1 MWTLHNKLIN
11 RLTKY
16 FLLIILFNFFQYWSN
31 IISNKSKSSGNG
43 ECRLFVQDDLT
54 RMALDVLGGWVFSYK
69 FNAIKEGHSMIT
81 RSFIDILTGFN
92 VAVKIAKDKIESWFP
107 FTKWLT
113 ESSRKR
119 EQGFQVIF
127 NVIREV
133 DN

>member
-1 MWTLHNKLIN
+1 M
-11 RLTKY
+11 
-16 FLLIILFNFFQYWSN
+16 
-31 IISNKSKSSGNG
+31 
-43 ECRLFVQDDLT
+43 FVQDDLT
-54 RMALDVLGGWVFSYK
+54 RMALDVLGGCVFSYK
-69 FNAIKEGHSMIT
+69 FNAIKEGDSVIT
-81 RSFIDILTGFN
+81 RAFIDILSGHNSSVRT
-92 VAVKIAKDKIESWFP
+92 VKNKIESWFP